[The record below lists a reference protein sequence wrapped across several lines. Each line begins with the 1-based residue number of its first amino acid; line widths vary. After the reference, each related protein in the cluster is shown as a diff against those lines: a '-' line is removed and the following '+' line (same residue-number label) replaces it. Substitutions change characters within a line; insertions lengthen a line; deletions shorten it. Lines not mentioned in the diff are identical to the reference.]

1 MNSQR
6 SPQRIGVTGV
16 AGMVGSESVIDHRP
30 PPEHDPARRRPCI
43 DRAIELLEWSPVIS
57 LEEGLAATIEHFRSI
72 A

>member
-1 MNSQR
+1 
-6 SPQRIGVTGV
+6 
-16 AGMVGSESVIDHRP
+16 MVGSESVIDHRP

-43 DRAIELLEWSPVIS
+43 DRAIELLEWPPVIS